1 VSLKERVVKSIFDTV
16 KNIKN
21 ITPMLLA
28 VILLI
33 GIFKSY
39 VTPKMLHTFFNG
51 QTLHDVFTA
60 AIGGGVSVGQP
71 FLSYIIGGELL
82 KEGVSLQAVVAF
94 VLSFVTLGVVQL
106 PFEVSVFG
114 AKFTIVRNLL
124 SFIFLFFVSFATAMT
139 LTLFGHYI
147 G

>member
-1 VSLKERVVKSIFDTV
+1 MSLTNLKERTTNSFFATI

-33 GIFKSY
+33 GLFKSY
-39 VTPKMLHTFFNG
+39 VTPEMLHAFFNG
-51 QTLHDVFTA
+51 KTLHDVFVA
-60 AIGGGVSVGQP
+60 AVGGGISVGQP

-82 KEGVSLQAVVAF
+82 KEGIPLQAVVAF

-114 AKFTIVRNLL
+114 VKFTVARNLL

-139 LTLFGHYI
+139 LTLFG
-147 G
+147 